1 MCDTWPSEE
10 RTRDILSFRFRGLG
24 PISRLNLCP
33 KPSHLNSYDIV
44 EINNHEKQF
53 RMVPFDKE
61 KAVILTWRSDLCMWL
76 VRLLKGADI
85 LENIIE
91 QERQRTSTSGTYLCL
106 PTESL
111 RLLQRHE
118 DVRRYWSKKR
128 APNIKMQPASKRPGE
143 MRVFPFTVSGSL
155 WQLEYSDDK
164 VVFPFITLRSMQTE
178 KLHVWR
184 RGHDVIE
191 ERVAVELDVDDHMSE
206 LGEEIGERPQS
217 GTASEQQLLRRAKK
231 FQLAPPELA
240 AYARAVP
247 GEKNTYTILAD
258 QFEDAQTNVVMLGEI
273 SLTDMDLMLHDG
285 MFVRKSAF
293 ERISQYT
300 EQADAFARQGRMH
313 EAVQKISG
321 AIGIYGD
328 LDDVPPDLYDTRST
342 YWRYLAS
349 NEVNRDTRK
358 RYERYAVQDTQRMR
372 AQRGV

>member
-10 RTRDILSFRFRGLG
+10 RTREIFSFRFRGLG

-53 RMVPFDKE
+53 KMVPFDKK
-61 KAVILTWRSDLCMWL
+61 KAVILTWRLDLCMWL
-76 VRLLKGADI
+76 VRLLQGSDT
-85 LENIIE
+85 LENVIE

-118 DVRRYWSKKR
+118 NARSYWSKKR
-128 APNIKMQPASKRPGE
+128 ARNIQIQPASKRPGE
-143 MRVFPFTVSGSL
+143 MRVFPFTVSGRL

-164 VVFPFITLRSMQTE
+164 VVFPFITLKSLQTDN
-178 KLHVWR
+178 LHAWR
-184 RGHDVIE
+184 LGYHVIE
-191 ERVAVELDVDDHMSE
+191 ERVTDELDVDDDK
-206 LGEEIGERPQS
+206 IGKRPQS
-217 GTASEQQLLRRAKK
+217 GTASEKQLLQRAKK
-231 FQLAPPELA
+231 FQPAPPELA
-240 AYARAVP
+240 TYARAVP
-247 GEKNTYTILAD
+247 GEKDTYTISAD
-258 QFEDAQTNVVMLGEI
+258 EFEDAQANVEMLGEI

-300 EQADAFARQGRMH
+300 EQADAFARQGKMY

-321 AIGIYGD
+321 AIVIYD
-328 LDDVPPDLYDTRST
+328 NLDDVPPDLYDTRST
-342 YWRYLAS
+342 YWKVLAS
-349 NEVNRDTRK
+349 NEVNRETKQRF
-358 RYERYAVQDTQRMR
+358 ERYAVQDRQRML
-372 AQRGV
+372 AQRGVL